1 MNGANMRK
9 FSYAPRAAPCA
20 PPAFGE
26 ALGRMLARLAGSF
39 RAMARERAR
48 RRRVRETVDVLM
60 ALDARQLRDIGLSRT
75 EILSAVY
82 GEPRDRRI
90 DIRFDD

>member
-1 MNGANMRK
+1 MRNI
-9 FSYAPRAAPCA
+9 SYAPLAASCA

-26 ALGRMLARLAGSF
+26 ALARMLARLAASF
-39 RAMARERAR
+39 RAMARERTK
-48 RRRVRETVDVLM
+48 RRRVRETVDALM
-60 ALDARQLRDIGLSRT
+60 SLDARQLRDIGLSRT

-82 GEPRDRRI
+82 GEPGDRRI

>member
-1 MNGANMRK
+1 MRNI
-9 FSYAPRAAPCA
+9 SYAPLAAPCA
-20 PPAFGE
+20 PPSFGE
-26 ALGRMLARLAGSF
+26 ALARALARLAASF
-39 RAMARERAR
+39 RALARERAK
-48 RRRVRETVDVLM
+48 RRRVRETVDALM
-60 ALDARQLRDIGLSRT
+60 ALDSRQLRDIGLSRT